1 MSKKYLLSNK
11 KTLYSILIGFL
22 TKNGK
27 KALAVKTLTAAF
39 LQVSKKTN
47 LSTRQIFLNFFL
59 RLNSFVEVRKIKIRK
74 KTVFVP
80 FPIVLKRR
88 LYLTMKWLIK
98 AAKQNKSKITLSDK
112 LAFEIKQTLTTKDSN
127 SLRIFKNNLELA
139 LKNRSNL
146 HYRW

>member
-27 KALAVKTLTAAF
+27 KAVAVKILTSAF

-47 LSTRQIFLNFFL
+47 LSARQILLKLFLK
-59 RLNSFVEVRKIKIRK
+59 LNSFVEVRKIKIRK
-74 KTVFVP
+74 KNFFVP
-80 FPIVLKRR
+80 FPTALKRR
-88 LYLTMKWLIK
+88 LYLTMKWLMEATK
-98 AAKQNKSKITLSDK
+98 KNTQKISLSEK
-112 LAFEIKQTLTTKDSN
+112 LAFEIEQTLTTNDSN
-127 SLRIFKNNLELA
+127 SIKIFKNNLELA

>member
-27 KALAVKTLTAAF
+27 KAVAVKILTSAF

-47 LSTRQIFLNFFL
+47 LSTRQILLKLFLK
-59 RLNSFVEVRKIKIRK
+59 LNSFVEVRKIKIRK
-74 KTVFVP
+74 KNFFVP
-80 FPIVLKRR
+80 FPTALKRR
-88 LYLTMKWLIK
+88 LYLTMKWLMEATK
-98 AAKQNKSKITLSDK
+98 KNTQKISLSEK
-112 LAFEIKQTLTTKDSN
+112 LAFEIEQTLTTNDSN
-127 SLRIFKNNLELA
+127 SIKIFKNNLELA

>member
-11 KTLYSILIGFL
+11 KTLYSLLIGFL

-27 KALAVKTLTAAF
+27 KAVAEKILTSAF

-47 LSTRQIFLNFFL
+47 LSTCQIFLKLFL
-59 RLNSFVEVRKIKIRK
+59 KLNSFVEIRKIKIRK
-74 KTVFVP
+74 KNFFVP
-80 FPIVLKRR
+80 FPTVLKRR
-88 LYLTMKWLIK
+88 LYLTMKWLME
-98 AAKQNKSKITLSDK
+98 ATKQNNKKLSLSNK
-112 LAFEIKQTLTTKDSN
+112 LAFEIEQTLTTNDSN
-127 SLRIFKNNLELA
+127 STKIFKNNLELA